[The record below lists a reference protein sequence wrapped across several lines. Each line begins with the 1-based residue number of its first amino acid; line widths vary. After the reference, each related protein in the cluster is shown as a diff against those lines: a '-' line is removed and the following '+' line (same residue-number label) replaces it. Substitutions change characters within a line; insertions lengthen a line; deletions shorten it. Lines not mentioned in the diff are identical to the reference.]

1 MNPIL
6 NNGNVSSKGTSA
18 PDNNMLSA
26 FKQFRQSMSGDPKQ
40 KVMDMLNAG
49 QIDKSMLD
57 RAISYAKLYGG
68 MFK

>member
-6 NNGNVSSKGTSA
+6 QNQNKNQDA
-18 PDNNMLSA
+18 PNNNMLSA
-26 FKQFRQSMSGDPKQ
+26 FRQFRQSMQGDPKQ

-49 QIDKSMLD
+49 QINKEMLD
-57 RAISYAKLYGG
+57 RAMSYAKLYGG